1 MWNLIKLFH
10 HVDFSNFRT
19 MLKKIS
25 KDKKQHAMVK
35 SELLMKMQRL
45 ALFFV
50 KSEGKK
56 ENFIYRQ
63 NCQDVIISTN
73 KVSNSL

>member
-1 MWNLIKLFH
+1 
-10 HVDFSNFRT
+10 
-19 MLKKIS
+19 
-25 KDKKQHAMVK
+25 MVK

-56 ENFIYRQ
+56 ENLIYRQ

-73 KVSNSL
+73 KVSNFL

>member
-1 MWNLIKLFH
+1 
-10 HVDFSNFRT
+10 

-56 ENFIYRQ
+56 ENLIYRQ